1 MEHVE
6 GLDKFWNSFRLLN
19 GQEISSRQ
27 PKQTGLASGR
37 TARALSTTTNS
48 PSLIFR
54 EASNTRPFPG
64 RLLTANSYSNY
75 INNDHQILLALNQKG
90 ENLKI
95 YVYL

>member
-1 MEHVE
+1 MGSDES
-6 GLDKFWNSFRLLN
+6 LNSFGFLN
-19 GQEISSRQ
+19 GQEISSRH

-64 RLLTANSYSNY
+64 RLLTTNS
-75 INNDHQILLALNQKG
+75 
-90 ENLKI
+90 
-95 YVYL
+95 